1 MKFKLIDVK
10 QEAEFAEFGT
20 CEFCFSTRYLEV
32 TSYVIEG
39 EDGVRHELEN
49 GEWSWGEY
57 YYYVNSEVKNVIDFA
72 SFLSNQEYHGDRN
85 RDNEIISWFFDILEF
100 YVARVQN

>member
-1 MKFKLIDVK
+1 MKFKLVDVK
-10 QEAEFAEFGT
+10 QEVELAEFGT
-20 CEFCFSTRYLEV
+20 CELCFSTGELEV
-32 TSYVIEG
+32 VFYVIEG

-49 GEWSWGEY
+49 GEWHWGEY
-57 YYYVNSEVKNVIDFA
+57 RYHVNSEVKNVIDFA

-100 YVARVQN
+100 YVARVQD

>member
-1 MKFKLIDVK
+1 MKFKLVDVK
-10 QEAEFAEFGT
+10 KEVELAEFGT
-20 CEFCFSTRYLEV
+20 CELCFSTGELEV
-32 TSYVIEG
+32 VFYVIEG

-57 YYYVNSEVKNVIDFA
+57 YCYVNSEVKNVIDFA
-72 SFLSNQEYHGDRN
+72 SFFSNQEYYGDR
-85 RDNEIISWFFDILEF
+85 DSANEIMSWFFDILEF